1 MPAVA
6 RFMKDAAARS
16 GHFDVQMIS
25 LCMSSKDETSINLL
39 RPRSWFRGI
48 RYRQGIWEGLP
59 FTHVGAFI
67 GEFEF
72 QRYRPRSALTKLLK
86 DCDLIQ
92 VVCGS
97 PAWAN
102 PVIGLGR
109 PVSLQVATLARVERS
124 HRNSSPEGIA
134 GWWRRFMTDITA
146 RMDDRALAG
155 VDAIQVENPWMLE
168 YVRRINSGRSVDL
181 RFVPP
186 GINSNLFKPLPSRD
200 LSQETYI
207 LCVGRLGDSR
217 KNVGMLLEVYN
228 ILVRR
233 LGKRVKLIL
242 AGMDSPPDAFWQR
255 ANSLGLEESIEF
267 IPNPTLEQLIDL
279 YQHAGVFALPSFEE
293 GLGLV
298 VLEAMGCGIP
308 VVATRCGGPEGII
321 TDGVDGFLVPL
332 NDADA
337 MAERL
342 EYLLGNHQANLMMG
356 KQARKTIEMRFDER
370 VTAKEF
376 VDTWENLLTSRV

>member
-1 MPAVA
+1 
-6 RFMKDAAARS
+6 
-16 GHFDVQMIS
+16 
-25 LCMSSKDETSINLL
+25 
-39 RPRSWFRGI
+39 
-48 RYRQGIWEGLP
+48 
-59 FTHVGAFI
+59 
-67 GEFEF
+67 
-72 QRYRPRSALTKLLK
+72 
-86 DCDLIQ
+86 
-92 VVCGS
+92 
-97 PAWAN
+97 
-102 PVIGLGR
+102 
-109 PVSLQVATLARVERS
+109 
-124 HRNSSPEGIA
+124 
-134 GWWRRFMTDITA
+134 MTDITA
-146 RMDDRALAG
+146 RMDDRALTR

-186 GINSNLFKPLPSRD
+186 GINSNLFRPLPSRD

-207 LCVGRLGDSR
+207 LCVGRLSDSR
-217 KNVGMLLEVYN
+217 KNVGMLLEAYN

-255 ANSLGLEESIEF
+255 ADDLGLRESIGF
-267 IPNPTLEQLIDL
+267 IPNPTLEQLISL
-279 YQHAGVFALPSFEE
+279 YQRAGVFALPSFEE

-342 EYLLGNHQANLMMG
+342 EYLLANQQANLAMG

-376 VDTWENLLTSRV
+376 VDSWENLLASRV